1 MRTAVFGFALLLLV
15 SNSPQAEAVDLRQL
29 RMINQQVNLD
39 YQRSQ
44 QTGQRYSHSALAK
57 YHLVRQQFPDARMM
71 ITHAQHVTPS
81 GFEIEPHT
89 VVTVEADNRVWV
101 MDYELLNIYTAE
113 DRRDLKPVTSIEL
126 RDNQIWIHRYAEG
139 WSIQS
144 SEPADSA
151 MQSKLKSTLLETPG

>member
-1 MRTAVFGFALLLLV
+1 MRTAIFGFMLLLLTSV
-15 SNSPQAEAVDLRQL
+15 SPVAEAIDLREL
-29 RMINQQVNLD
+29 RMINHQVNLD
-39 YQRSQ
+39 YQRQQ

-57 YHLVRQQFPDARMM
+57 YHLVRQRFPDARMM

-81 GFEIEPHT
+81 GYEIEPHT
-89 VVTVEADNRVWV
+89 VVTVEADNRIWV

-126 RDNQIWIHRYAEG
+126 RGDQVWIHHNHRD

-144 SEPADSA
+144 SQPADPA
-151 MQSKLKSTLLETPG
+151 TEARLRSTLLNSAS